1 MHSPSSLRRSVT
13 GALCA
18 LLLLFAGG
26 LQTSADDKKP
36 LTAILL
42 VARPELPDSDF
53 ADSVVLVLNNLADAP
68 AGLIINRPTKLMVTQ
83 LFPDVK
89 RLALLHD
96 KVYFGGP
103 VELDSVWFL
112 FRSATRPQHA
122 IPACDG
128 VYLSSDK
135 DLLLKLLGREHPMD
149 GLRIFLGHS
158 GWGPGQ
164 LETEIAHGDWKLQ
177 RVDPSAIFSKPEH
190 PWPPAAAPD
199 QTAAPN
205 RST

>member
-1 MHSPSSLRRSVT
+1 MNGPSSLQRSVT

-18 LLLLFAGG
+18 LLLLFAAGPP
-26 LQTSADDKKP
+26 TSAADTKP

-68 AGLIINRPTKLMVTQ
+68 AGLIINRPTKLMVAQ

-89 RLALLHD
+89 SLASLHD

-103 VELDSVWFL
+103 VELDSLWFL
-112 FRSATRPQHA
+112 FRSTTRPQHS

-128 VYLSSDK
+128 IYLSADK
-135 DLLLKLLGREHPMD
+135 ELLLKLLSREHPMD
-149 GLRIFLGHS
+149 GLRIFVGHS

-164 LETEIAHGDWKLQ
+164 LETEIAHGDWKLEH
-177 RVDPSAIFSKPEH
+177 VEPAAIFSKPEH
-190 PWPPAAAPD
+190 AWPGA
-199 QTAAPN
+199 QAPN